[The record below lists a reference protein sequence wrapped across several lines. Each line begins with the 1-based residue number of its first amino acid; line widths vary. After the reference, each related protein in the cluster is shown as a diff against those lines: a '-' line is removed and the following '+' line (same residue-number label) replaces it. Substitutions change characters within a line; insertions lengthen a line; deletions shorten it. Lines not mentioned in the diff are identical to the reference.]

1 MKRNRYIIAYVLL
14 AFCFIKHPV
23 VGQTALLQVLSL
35 YIPYAWNRWVIHS
48 I

>member
-23 VGQTALLQVLSL
+23 VRTEPLFYRYCHYTSRTLGTGG
-35 YIPYAWNRWVIHS
+35 
-48 I
+48 